1 MPIVKK
7 RSSFEDEATGTPSRQ
22 PITRTFQAGST
33 PFPSKRFKVDDDLD
47 ELRYSPMK
55 ASVVKEEP
63 KTSIPV
69 VLRKYVRKSRVVA
82 VMAFNSFPFPK
93 DWFDHFGSDVKGKN

>member
-22 PITRTFQAGST
+22 PIPRTFQARNT
-33 PFPSKRFKVDDDLD
+33 PFSSKRLKVDDDLD

-55 ASVVKEEP
+55 ASVVKD
-63 KTSIPV
+63 
-69 VLRKYVRKSRVVA
+69 
-82 VMAFNSFPFPK
+82 AFNSFRFK

>member
-22 PITRTFQAGST
+22 PIPRTFQAGNT
-33 PFPSKRFKVDDDLD
+33 PFSSKRFKVDDDSD

-69 VLRKYVRKSRVVA
+69 VLRKYLRKSKVVA
-82 VMAFNSFPFPK
+82 VMAFNSFPLK
-93 DWFDHFGSDVKGKN
+93 DWFDHFGFDVKGKN